1 MSNQRAESR
10 RARTT
15 AVLRSTLATTA
26 LASAAPATAA
36 TVSSAPAA
44 AAPRSSCAPAAARDT
59 TVQVPFDGTSYAVR
73 VHIPFRTRATGRLP
87 LVLTLHGS
95 QNTGQGQLDYTG
107 VTRTADANGFIV
119 AAPQGAVASGSGY
132 IWNVPQVTPTGTR
145 DDVAYLSQV
154 IDTLTGTLCADP
166 ARVYATGYSGGGRM
180 ASALACAIPDRLAA
194 VAPVAGLRAGR
205 PDPADDRTPDPTSCR
220 PAKPV
225 PVLAFHGQQDHTNPY
240 DGGGAAA
247 WRYPVPAALARWA
260 ELNGCRPVPATTP
273 VTEHVTLTAYRG
285 CRHGADTALCTVADG
300 GHTWPGSP
308 YESAG
313 NGTTNREIDANDLMW
328 QFFRLH
334 HR

>member
-1 MSNQRAESR
+1 MSNQWAEFR
-10 RARTT
+10 PARTPSL
-15 AVLRSTLATTA
+15 LRSTLATTA
-26 LASAAPATAA
+26 LATTALAAA
-36 TVSSAPAA
+36 TLPASPAA
-44 AAPRSSCAPAAARDT
+44 AAPARCAPPAARDL
-59 TVQVPFDGTSYAVR
+59 TVQVPFDGAEYAVR
-73 VHIPFRTRATGRLP
+73 VHVPPRTPGGGRLP

-107 VTRTADANGFIV
+107 VTRTADANGFMV
-119 AAPQGAVASGSGY
+119 AAPQGAVPSGSGY
-132 IWNVPQVTPTGTR
+132 VWNVPQVTPAGTR

-180 ASALACAIPDRLAA
+180 ASALACAIPGRLAA

-205 PDPADDRTPDPTSCR
+205 PDPADDRTPDPASCR

-225 PVLAFHGQQDHTNPY
+225 PVLAFHGQQDYTNPY
-240 DGGGAAA
+240 EGGGAAA
-247 WRYPVPAALARWA
+247 WRYPVPAALTRWA
-260 ELNGCRPVPATTP
+260 ELNGCRPDATTTP
-273 VTEHVTLTAYRG
+273 VTRHVTLTAYRG
-285 CRHGADTALCTVADG
+285 CRQGAETALYTVADG

-313 NGTTNREIDANDLMW
+313 NGTTNREIDANTLMW
-328 QFFRLH
+328 QFFRRH